1 MMTEADVVDRL
12 VEYLNV
18 LIAGISVFFTIV
30 SAYIAAMHYFLR
42 KEAFIGRVA
51 AFGFF
56 MFIMG
61 LIVVVMNGAMQ
72 LHGGLIARL
81 RELDAQGVLTAAGK
95 AALNNATDATG
106 RGFSLDGMVNL
117 ALFAGVLLTIFGIF
131 TLTFLS
137 PLEDDGAPPPRKA
150 ANSKS

>member
-1 MMTEADVVDRL
+1 MTEAEVVDRL

-42 KEAFIGRVA
+42 KERFIGRVA

-56 MFIMG
+56 MFIMA

-81 RELDAQGVLTAAGK
+81 REIDAKEGLTAAGR
-95 AALNNATDATG
+95 AALSNATDAAG

-117 ALFAGVLLTIFGIF
+117 ALFAGVVLTIFGIF

-137 PLEDDGAPPPRKA
+137 PLEDDKGRPLPREKQ
-150 ANSKS
+150 S

>member
-1 MMTEADVVDRL
+1 MTEAEVVDRL

-42 KEAFIGRVA
+42 KERFIGRVA

-81 RELDAQGVLTAAGK
+81 RELDAQGALTAAGK
-95 AALNNATDATG
+95 AALHNATDAAG
-106 RGFSLDGMVNL
+106 RGFSLDGLVNM

-137 PLEDDGAPPPRKA
+137 PLEDEHGRPIRPAEPQ
-150 ANSKS
+150 S